1 MKALWKENFM
11 EKKENQNDILQKNQ
25 GTKRPYPKLDQTI
38 LNPQQR
44 NKKVHEIVNNI
55 SHDKLTPYY
64 LEQLTKYL
72 TETTENKKEKAVL
85 TDNRMV
91 TINKRETSYQG
102 LITKLENG
110 EDGIYNFM
118 TGGDKNILLVP
129 KIFITEDDIL
139 TIPGLK
145 ELRQEIKIIEE
156 KQKNAI
162 GRQKFLLTKQL
173 IQMRQDQ
180 YILKSIYKP
189 PITMMKVTKSLNQID
204 LNEKITIDSNG
215 NPISNCLIS
224 LFEPYHIC
232 CILCNYSK
240 LKEDCWGHF
249 DSDWWYLMEDFDN
262 LSEKALKNDYPILYD
277 IMIYKIDGMQNKQIS
292 QKIKQDYNVF
302 YSVEY
307 LSAVWRKK
315 IPKIIAEKA
324 KQEWILWY
332 YTYKE
337 KGKWKRCSRCHEIK
351 LAHPYFFSKNKTA
364 KDGWYS
370 MCKCCRNKK
379 STKVKVKTK

>member
-1 MKALWKENFM
+1 M
-11 EKKENQNDILQKNQ
+11 EEEVKNIQ
-25 GTKRPYPKLDQTI
+25 STSAAVDEEDSKRPYPQLDYTI
-38 LNPQQR
+38 IDSQER
-44 NKKVHEIVNNI
+44 NQKVHEIVN
-55 SHDKLTPYY
+55 SVSPEKLTPYY

-72 TETTENKKEKAVL
+72 TETPENKKEKKVL

-91 TINKRETSYQG
+91 TINKRETSYEG
-102 LITKLENG
+102 FVVKLENG

-129 KIFITEDDIL
+129 KIQITEDDIA

-145 ELRQEIKIIEE
+145 ELREEIKKVEIRQRAARG
-156 KQKNAI
+156 K
-162 GRQKFLLTKQL
+162 QKFLLTKQL
-173 IQMRQDQ
+173 IEMRQDQ
-180 YILKSIYKP
+180 YVLKSSYKP
-189 PITMMKVTKSLNQID
+189 PVAIMKVTKSVNQID
-204 LNEKITIDSNG
+204 LDERITVDENG
-215 NPISNCLIS
+215 DPVSDCLVS
-224 LFEPYHIC
+224 LFDPHHVC
-232 CILCNYSK
+232 CLLCNYSK

-262 LSEKALKNDYPILYD
+262 LSERALKEDYPILYD
-277 IMIYKIDGMQNKQIS
+277 IMIYKIDGLQNKDIAAR
-292 QKIKQDYNVF
+292 IKQDYDVS

-315 IPKIIAEKA
+315 IPKIIADKA
-324 KQEWILWY
+324 KEEWIVWH
-332 YTYKE
+332 YTYEE

-351 LAHPYFFSKNKTA
+351 LAHPYFFTRNKTA

-379 STKVKVKTK
+379 KDKIEKDKSL

>member
-1 MKALWKENFM
+1 M
-11 EKKENQNDILQKNQ
+11 EEEVKNIQ
-25 GTKRPYPKLDQTI
+25 STSAVDEEDSKRPYPRLDYTI
-38 LNPQQR
+38 TNPQER
-44 NKKVHEIVNNI
+44 NQKVHEIVN
-55 SHDKLTPYY
+55 SVSPEKLTPYY

-72 TETTENKKEKAVL
+72 TETPENKKEKKVL

-91 TINKRETSYQG
+91 TINKRETSYEG
-102 LITKLENG
+102 LVAKLENG

-129 KIFITEDDIL
+129 KIQITEDDIA

-145 ELRQEIKIIEE
+145 ELREEIKKVEIRQRAARG
-156 KQKNAI
+156 K
-162 GRQKFLLTKQL
+162 QKFLLTKQL
-173 IQMRQDQ
+173 IEMRQDQ
-180 YILKSIYKP
+180 YVLKSSYKP
-189 PITMMKVTKSLNQID
+189 PVAMMKVTKSVNQID
-204 LNEKITIDSNG
+204 LDEHITIDENG
-215 NPISNCLIS
+215 DPVSDCLVS
-224 LFEPYHIC
+224 LFDPHHVC
-232 CILCNYSK
+232 CLLCNYSK

-262 LSEKALKNDYPILYD
+262 LSERALKEDYPILYD
-277 IMIYKIDGMQNKQIS
+277 IMIYKIDGLQNKDIAAR
-292 QKIKQDYNVF
+292 IKQDYDVS

-315 IPKIIAEKA
+315 IPKIIADKA
-324 KQEWILWY
+324 KEEWIVWH
-332 YTYKE
+332 YTYEE

-351 LAHPYFFSKNKTA
+351 LAHPYFFTRNKTA

-379 STKVKVKTK
+379 KDKIEKDKSL

>member
-1 MKALWKENFM
+1 M
-11 EKKENQNDILQKNQ
+11 EEEAKNIQ
-25 GTKRPYPKLDQTI
+25 SISTIDEEDSKRPYPRLDYTI
-38 LNPQQR
+38 TDPQER
-44 NKKVHEIVNNI
+44 NQKVHEIVN
-55 SHDKLTPYY
+55 SVSPEKLTPYY

-72 TETTENKKEKAVL
+72 TETPENKKEKKVL

-91 TINKRETSYQG
+91 TINKRETSYEG
-102 LITKLENG
+102 LVAKLENG

-129 KIFITEDDIL
+129 KIQITEDDIA

-145 ELRQEIKIIEE
+145 ELREEIKKVEIRQRAARG
-156 KQKNAI
+156 K
-162 GRQKFLLTKQL
+162 QKFLLTKQL
-173 IQMRQDQ
+173 IEMRQDQ
-180 YILKSIYKP
+180 YVLKSSYKP
-189 PITMMKVTKSLNQID
+189 PVAMMKVTKSVNQID
-204 LNEKITIDSNG
+204 LDEHITIDENG
-215 NPISNCLIS
+215 DPVSDCLVS
-224 LFEPYHIC
+224 LFDPHHVC
-232 CILCNYSK
+232 CLLCNYSK

-262 LSEKALKNDYPILYD
+262 LSERALKEDYPILYD
-277 IMIYKIDGMQNKQIS
+277 IMIYKIDGLQNKDIAAR
-292 QKIKQDYNVF
+292 IKQDYDVS

-315 IPKIIAEKA
+315 IPKIIADKA
-324 KQEWILWY
+324 KEEWIVWH
-332 YTYKE
+332 YTYEE

-351 LAHPYFFSKNKTA
+351 LAHPYFFTRNKTA

-379 STKVKVKTK
+379 KDKIEKDKSL

>member
-1 MKALWKENFM
+1 M
-11 EKKENQNDILQKNQ
+11 EEEVKNIQSTSAVDEKDSKRLYPRLDYTITDPQERNQ
-25 GTKRPYPKLDQTI
+25 
-38 LNPQQR
+38 
-44 NKKVHEIVNNI
+44 KVHEIVN
-55 SHDKLTPYY
+55 SVSPEKLTPYY

-72 TETTENKKEKAVL
+72 TETPENKKKKKVL

-91 TINKRETSYQG
+91 TINKRETSYEG
-102 LITKLENG
+102 LVAKLENG

-129 KIFITEDDIL
+129 KIQITEDDIA

-145 ELRQEIKIIEE
+145 ELREEIKKVEIRQRAARG
-156 KQKNAI
+156 K
-162 GRQKFLLTKQL
+162 QKFLLTKQL
-173 IQMRQDQ
+173 IEMRQDQ
-180 YILKSIYKP
+180 YVLKSFYKP
-189 PITMMKVTKSLNQID
+189 PVAMMKVTKSVNQID
-204 LNEKITIDSNG
+204 LDEHITIDENG
-215 NPISNCLIS
+215 DPVSDCLVS
-224 LFEPYHIC
+224 LFDPHHVC
-232 CILCNYSK
+232 CLLCNYSK

-262 LSEKALKNDYPILYD
+262 LSERALKEDYPILYD
-277 IMIYKIDGMQNKQIS
+277 IMIYKIDGLQNKDIAAR
-292 QKIKQDYNVF
+292 IKQDYDVS

-315 IPKIIAEKA
+315 IPKIIADKA
-324 KQEWILWY
+324 KEEWIVWH
-332 YTYKE
+332 YTYEE

-351 LAHPYFFSKNKTA
+351 LAHPYFFTRNKTA

-379 STKVKVKTK
+379 KDKIEKDKSL

>member
-1 MKALWKENFM
+1 M
-11 EKKENQNDILQKNQ
+11 EEEVKNIQ
-25 GTKRPYPKLDQTI
+25 STSAVVDEEDSKRPYPRLDYTI
-38 LNPQQR
+38 TDPQER
-44 NKKVHEIVNNI
+44 NQKVHEIVN
-55 SHDKLTPYY
+55 SVSPEKLTPYY

-72 TETTENKKEKAVL
+72 TETPENKKEKKVL

-91 TINKRETSYQG
+91 TINKRETSYEG
-102 LITKLENG
+102 LVAKLENG

-129 KIFITEDDIL
+129 KIQITEDDIA

-145 ELRQEIKIIEE
+145 ELREEIKKIEIRQRAARG
-156 KQKNAI
+156 K
-162 GRQKFLLTKQL
+162 QKFLLTKQL
-173 IQMRQDQ
+173 IEMRQDQ
-180 YILKSIYKP
+180 YVLKSSYKP
-189 PITMMKVTKSLNQID
+189 PVAMMKVTKSVNQID
-204 LNEKITIDSNG
+204 LDEHITVDENG
-215 NPISNCLIS
+215 DPVSDCLVS
-224 LFEPYHIC
+224 LFDPHHVC
-232 CILCNYSK
+232 CLLCNYSK

-262 LSEKALKNDYPILYD
+262 LSERALKEDYPILYD
-277 IMIYKIDGMQNKQIS
+277 IMIYKIDGLQNKDIAAR
-292 QKIKQDYNVF
+292 IKQDYDVS

-315 IPKIIAEKA
+315 IPKIIADKA
-324 KQEWILWY
+324 KEEWIVWH
-332 YTYKE
+332 YTYEE

-351 LAHPYFFSKNKTA
+351 LAHPYFFTRNKTA

-379 STKVKVKTK
+379 KDKIEKDKSL

>member
-1 MKALWKENFM
+1 M
-11 EKKENQNDILQKNQ
+11 EEEVKNIQ
-25 GTKRPYPKLDQTI
+25 STSAVDEEDSKRPYPRLDYTI
-38 LNPQQR
+38 TDPQER
-44 NKKVHEIVNNI
+44 NQKVHEIVN
-55 SHDKLTPYY
+55 SVSPEKLTPYY

-72 TETTENKKEKAVL
+72 TETPENKKEKKVL

-91 TINKRETSYQG
+91 TINKRETSYEG
-102 LITKLENG
+102 LVAKLENG

-129 KIFITEDDIL
+129 KIQITEDDIA

-145 ELRQEIKIIEE
+145 ELREEIKKVEIRQRVARG
-156 KQKNAI
+156 K
-162 GRQKFLLTKQL
+162 QKFLLTKQL
-173 IQMRQDQ
+173 IEMRQDQ
-180 YILKSIYKP
+180 YVLKSAYKP
-189 PITMMKVTKSLNQID
+189 PVAMMKVTKSINQID
-204 LNEKITIDSNG
+204 LDEHITIDENG
-215 NPISNCLIS
+215 DPVSNCLVS
-224 LFEPYHIC
+224 LFDSHHVCYL
-232 CILCNYSK
+232 LCNYSK

-262 LSEKALKNDYPILYD
+262 LSERALKEDYPILYD
-277 IMIYKIDGMQNKQIS
+277 IMIYKIDGLQNKDIAAR
-292 QKIKQDYNVF
+292 IKQDYDVS

-315 IPKIIAEKA
+315 IPKIIADKA
-324 KQEWILWY
+324 KEEWIVWHY
-332 YTYKE
+332 AYEE

-351 LAHPYFFSKNKTA
+351 LAHPYFFTRNKTA

-379 STKVKVKTK
+379 KDRIEKDKSL

>member
-1 MKALWKENFM
+1 MEEKEIQNENNIFQENF
-11 EKKENQNDILQKNQ
+11 QDI
-25 GTKRPYPKLDQTI
+25 KRPYPRLDRTI
-38 LNPQQR
+38 SDPQER

-55 SHDKLTPYY
+55 SPDKLTPYY

-72 TETTENKKEKAVL
+72 TETNQNKKDKIVL
-85 TDNRMV
+85 TDNRMI
-91 TINKRETSYQG
+91 TINRRQTSYEG
-102 LITKLENG
+102 LVVKLENG

-129 KIFITEDDIL
+129 KISITENDIL

-145 ELRQEIKIIEE
+145 ELRQEIKIIEN

-162 GRQKFLLTKQL
+162 GKQKFLLTKQL
-173 IQMRQDQ
+173 IEMRQDQ

-189 PITMMKVTKSLNQID
+189 PISMMKVTKSLNQID
-204 LNEKITIDSNG
+204 LNEKITINEKGD
-215 NPISNCLIS
+215 PVSNCLIS
-224 LFEPYHIC
+224 LFDPYHIC
-232 CILCNYSK
+232 CLLCNYSK

-249 DSDWWYLMEDFDN
+249 DSDWWYLMKDFDD
-262 LSEKALKNDYPILYD
+262 LSERALKDNYPILYD

-292 QKIKQDYNVF
+292 QKIKQKYNVT
-302 YSVEY
+302 YSIQY
-307 LSAVWRKK
+307 LSVVWRKK

-324 KQEWILWY
+324 KQDWIVWY

-351 LAHPYFFSKNKTA
+351 LAHPYFFSRNKTA

-379 STKVKVKTK
+379 STKIKVKLK

>member
-1 MKALWKENFM
+1 M
-11 EKKENQNDILQKNQ
+11 EEEVKNIQ
-25 GTKRPYPKLDQTI
+25 STSAVDEEDSKRPYPRLDYTI
-38 LNPQQR
+38 TDPQER
-44 NKKVHEIVNNI
+44 NQKVHEIVN
-55 SHDKLTPYY
+55 SVSPEKLTPYY

-72 TETTENKKEKAVL
+72 TETPENKKEKKVL

-91 TINKRETSYQG
+91 TINKRETSYEG
-102 LITKLENG
+102 LVAKLENG

-129 KIFITEDDIL
+129 KIQITEDDIA

-145 ELRQEIKIIEE
+145 ELREEIKKVEIRQRAARG
-156 KQKNAI
+156 K
-162 GRQKFLLTKQL
+162 QKFLLTKQL
-173 IQMRQDQ
+173 IEMRQDQ
-180 YILKSIYKP
+180 YVLKSAYKP
-189 PITMMKVTKSLNQID
+189 PVAMMKVTKSINQINLD
-204 LNEKITIDSNG
+204 EHITIDENG
-215 NPISNCLIS
+215 DPVSDCLIS
-224 LFEPYHIC
+224 LFNPHHVC
-232 CILCNYSK
+232 CLLCNYSK

-262 LSEKALKNDYPILYD
+262 LSERALKEDYPILYD
-277 IMIYKIDGMQNKQIS
+277 IMIYKIDGLQNKDIAAR
-292 QKIKQDYNVF
+292 IKQDYDVS

-315 IPKIIAEKA
+315 IPKIIADKA
-324 KQEWILWY
+324 KEEWIVWH
-332 YTYKE
+332 YTYEE

-351 LAHPYFFSKNKTA
+351 LAHPYFFTRNKTA

-379 STKVKVKTK
+379 KDKIEKDKSL

>member
-1 MKALWKENFM
+1 M
-11 EKKENQNDILQKNQ
+11 EEEVKNIQ
-25 GTKRPYPKLDQTI
+25 STFAVDEEDSKRPYPRLDYTI
-38 LNPQQR
+38 TDPQER
-44 NKKVHEIVNNI
+44 NQKAHEIVN
-55 SHDKLTPYY
+55 SVSPEKLTPYY

-72 TETTENKKEKAVL
+72 TETPENKKEKKVL

-91 TINKRETSYQG
+91 TINKRETSYEG
-102 LITKLENG
+102 LVAKLENG

-129 KIFITEDDIL
+129 KIQITEDDIA

-145 ELRQEIKIIEE
+145 ELREEIKKVEIRQRAARG
-156 KQKNAI
+156 K
-162 GRQKFLLTKQL
+162 QKFLLTKQL
-173 IQMRQDQ
+173 IEMRQDQ
-180 YILKSIYKP
+180 YVLKSFYKTP
-189 PITMMKVTKSLNQID
+189 VAMMKVTKSVNQID
-204 LNEKITIDSNG
+204 LDEHITVDENG
-215 NPISNCLIS
+215 DPVSDCLVS
-224 LFEPYHIC
+224 LFDPHHVC
-232 CILCNYSK
+232 CLLCNYSK

-262 LSEKALKNDYPILYD
+262 LSERALKENYPILYD
-277 IMIYKIDGMQNKQIS
+277 IMIYKIDGLQNKDIAAR
-292 QKIKQDYNVF
+292 IKQDYDVS

-315 IPKIIAEKA
+315 IPKIIADKA
-324 KQEWILWY
+324 KEEWIVWH
-332 YTYKE
+332 YTHEE

-351 LAHPYFFSKNKTA
+351 LAHPYFFTRNKTA

-379 STKVKVKTK
+379 KDKIEKDKSL

>member
-1 MKALWKENFM
+1 MKE
-11 EKKENQNDILQKNQ
+11 EVKNIQ
-25 GTKRPYPKLDQTI
+25 STSAVDEEDSKRPYPRLDYTI
-38 LNPQQR
+38 TDPQER
-44 NKKVHEIVNNI
+44 NQKVHEIVN
-55 SHDKLTPYY
+55 SVSPEKLTPYY

-72 TETTENKKEKAVL
+72 TETPENKKEKKVL

-91 TINKRETSYQG
+91 TINKRETSYEG
-102 LITKLENG
+102 LVAKLENG

-129 KIFITEDDIL
+129 KIQITEDDIA

-145 ELRQEIKIIEE
+145 ELREEIKKVEIRQRAARG
-156 KQKNAI
+156 K
-162 GRQKFLLTKQL
+162 QKFLLTKQL
-173 IQMRQDQ
+173 IEMRQDQ
-180 YILKSIYKP
+180 YVLKSSYKP
-189 PITMMKVTKSLNQID
+189 PVAMMKVTKSVNQID
-204 LNEKITIDSNG
+204 LDEHIMIDENG
-215 NPISNCLIS
+215 DPVSDCLVS
-224 LFEPYHIC
+224 LFDPHHVC
-232 CILCNYSK
+232 CLLCNYSK

-262 LSEKALKNDYPILYD
+262 LSERALKEDYPILYD
-277 IMIYKIDGMQNKQIS
+277 IMIYKIDGLQNKDIAAR
-292 QKIKQDYNVF
+292 IKQDYDVS

-315 IPKIIAEKA
+315 IPKIIADKA
-324 KQEWILWY
+324 KEEWIVWH
-332 YTYKE
+332 YTYEE

-351 LAHPYFFSKNKTA
+351 LAHPYFFTRNKTA

-379 STKVKVKTK
+379 KDKVEKDKSL